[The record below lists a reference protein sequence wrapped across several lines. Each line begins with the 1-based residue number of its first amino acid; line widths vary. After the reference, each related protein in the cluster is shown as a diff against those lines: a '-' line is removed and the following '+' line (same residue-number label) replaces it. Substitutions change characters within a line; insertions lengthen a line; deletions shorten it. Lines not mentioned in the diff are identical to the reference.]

1 MRKGDHYEYLGSV
14 ETSFVNQM
22 VDIIETGYIDK
33 DKDYSRA
40 ISPLQTLPALTLV
53 VLTVIQA
60 MF

>member
-40 ISPLQTLPALTLV
+40 IS
-53 VLTVIQA
+53 
-60 MF
+60 